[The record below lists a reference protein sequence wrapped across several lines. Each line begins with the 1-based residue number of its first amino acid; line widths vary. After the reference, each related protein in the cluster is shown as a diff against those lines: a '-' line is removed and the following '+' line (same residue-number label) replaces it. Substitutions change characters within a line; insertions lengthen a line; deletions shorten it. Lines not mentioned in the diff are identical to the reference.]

1 VKKSALLVLIG
12 IGAVL
17 WLILRARQ
25 ANAIVPSSA
34 LLNAPFPEW
43 VPDTA
48 PGTAT
53 VAAPGLL
60 EAAVQAILNV
70 NPFAPMPDT
79 LGERNNNPG
88 NIRPSAAYTWRGQ
101 TGVNAGYVTFD
112 TPENG
117 IRAIAK
123 DLTTKFNRGLDTVR
137 KIISV
142 WAPPSE
148 NDTPAY
154 IAAVARSL
162 NVDPD
167 AALNLDDPNT
177 LQAFVEAII
186 HQENERVIYTAE
198 VLSDGIARAFA

>member
-1 VKKSALLVLIG
+1 MKKSALFILIG
-12 IGAVL
+12 IGAIL

-25 ANAIVPSSA
+25 ANAIMPPTA
-34 LLNAPFPEW
+34 LLNEPYPER

-53 VAAPGLL
+53 VTAPGLL
-60 EAAVQAILNV
+60 EAAVQAILDV
-70 NPFAPMPDT
+70 NPFAPMTDT

-101 TGVNAGYVTFD
+101 TGVNKGYVTFN

-123 DLTTKFNRGLDTVR
+123 DLTTKYERGLDTIR

-148 NDTPAY
+148 NDTIAY

-162 NVDPD
+162 NVNPD
-167 AALNLDDPNT
+167 ATLNMDDPGT

-186 HQENERVIYTAE
+186 HQENGRVIYTAE
-198 VLSDGIARAFA
+198 VLNDGIARAFA